1 MAIQGRTAEVELACG
16 MDGDGAAADAIAGA
30 AASIDGSASV
40 STTDGGVSVTT
51 IATDGGASASG
62 MPPVR
67 AFWGPLEVSQPAR
80 VRVRPDPKP

>member
-1 MAIQGRTAEVELACG
+1 M
-16 MDGDGAAADAIAGA
+16 DGAAAGVIAGA
-30 AASIDGSASV
+30 AASIDGNASV

-51 IATDGGASASG
+51 IAIDGIASVSTTATDGGALVSG